1 MTQSIFDVELLFNA
15 NKVYD
20 RGIIDGVGLYLNE
33 SQCRWNIYIEEDFK
47 ADINQLTVREHAGII
62 ADFDNPV
69 MNQFF
74 NDNPQ
79 LTVVGIGS
87 SYHDLADY
95 PQVPYVATD
104 NPAIIRMAVDHLKDR
119 GIENFAFYGIPNSSY
134 HRWGRERLVAFEDIM
149 RQDGFHYW
157 VYEGYETSATHWN
170 YQQNRLAD
178 WLQNLPLPTGI
189 IAVTDAR
196 ARHLLQV
203 CEQLNILVPEQM
215 SIIGIDNEEL
225 ARYLSR
231 ISLSSIEQGTRR
243 MGYLAAQKLDAVLS
257 GQVLREKI
265 TVVPPNKLYQRQ
277 STDFKSIT
285 DPYVV
290 QAMHYI
296 RLNACKGIKVE
307 QVIDFVGISR
317 SNLEL
322 RFQEFLN
329 KSIHQHIHE
338 IKIEQAKQLLLTST
352 YPMQEIADR
361 CGYPSLQYMYSVFKK
376 DTGFTPKQFVEHHHS
391 PYSDQM

>member
-47 ADINQLTVREHAGII
+47 ADINQLTVRENSGIV

-69 MNQFF
+69 IHQFF
-74 NDNPQ
+74 IDNPQ

-87 SYHDLADY
+87 SYHDVTEY
-95 PQVPYVATD
+95 PSIPYIATD
-104 NPAIIRMAVDHLKDR
+104 NPAIIRMAVDHLKDK
-119 GIENFAFYGIPNSSY
+119 GIENFAFYGIPNSTY
-134 HRWGRERLVAFEDIM
+134 HRWGHERLVAFEEIM
-149 RQDGFHYW
+149 RQEGFHYW

-178 WLQNLPLPTGI
+178 WLQNLPFPTGI

-243 MGYLAAQKLDAVLS
+243 MGYLAAQKLDAVLT
-257 GQVLREKI
+257 GQKLREKI
-265 TVVPPNKLYQRQ
+265 TVVPPNKLFQRQ

-290 QAMHYI
+290 QATHYI

-329 KSIHQHIHE
+329 KSIHQQIHE
-338 IKIEQAKQLLLTST
+338 IKIEQAKQLLLTSA
-352 YPMQEIADR
+352 YPMQEIAER

-376 DTGFTPKQFVEHHHS
+376 DTGFTPKQFIEHHHS
-391 PYSDQM
+391 PYSGQM